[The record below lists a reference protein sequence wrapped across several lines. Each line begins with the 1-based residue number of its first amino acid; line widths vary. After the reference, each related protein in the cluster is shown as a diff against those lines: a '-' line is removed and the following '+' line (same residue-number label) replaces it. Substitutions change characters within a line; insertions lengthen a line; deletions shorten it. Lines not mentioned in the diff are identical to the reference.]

1 MHSPLTMTNYQLKCD
16 EVRPAC
22 GSCRRH
28 QVNCVYPKGI
38 ENRSSARET
47 ASPKTVSSPGDAG
60 DAQKDV
66 ERNESQSGSHQAWD
80 ENAEDADTLAESSE
94 RRLLEMRLLHH
105 FMNHVIYTFPSMED
119 STLRDTWSNDVVP
132 MAFEH
137 DFLRHTMLALSA
149 LHMMD
154 KGPNDPKVFRSS
166 HPGIIPCPE
175 WNANLTKPHETIPH
189 QRLAKVYRV
198 YLNLAFRQQREAV
211 SRLSPENAD
220 AICFAS
226 SLISMVTYRLL
237 PNPVEDNEASTS
249 TFHTLQWLHLLA
261 ALAGVVRVARPSK

>member
-1 MHSPLTMTNYQLKCD
+1 MQVLTNRASSMPPRLAHKKSRKGCVTKS
-16 EVRPAC
+16 VRPAAA
-22 GSCRRH
+22 
-28 QVNCVYPKGI
+28 VDGI
-38 ENRSSARET
+38 RET
-47 ASPKTVSSPGDAG
+47 ASPKPVSSPGDADG
-60 DAQKDV
+60 VQKDV
-66 ERNESQSGSHQAWD
+66 KRDESQPSSQQAVD
-80 ENAEDADTLAESSE
+80 DDAEDADTLTESSE

-105 FMNHVIYTFPSMED
+105 FINHVIYTFPSMED
-119 STLRDTWSNDVVP
+119 PTLRDTWYNDVVP
-132 MAFEH
+132 MSFEH

-154 KGPNDPKVFRSS
+154 KGPNDPKAFRSN

-175 WNANLTKPHETIPH
+175 WNANLSKPHDTIPY

-237 PNPVEDNEASTS
+237 PNPMEDNEPSTS
-249 TFHTLQWLHLLA
+249 NFHTLQWLHLLA